1 MRLCD
6 LGGAELQRCDSAQ
19 IKFVIPNRAGSPVR
33 NLLFVYDGRMIMTTV
48 AAPPITHLP
57 NYINGQWTS
66 SHTHEWRD
74 VTNPATGEIL
84 AQVPLADANEVNEA
98 VEAAAAAFPEWRRTP
113 PEDRIQPLFKL
124 KMLLED
130 HIDDIAR
137 IITQENGKTF
147 TEAKAEM
154 RRAIEN
160 VEVACGIPMM
170 MQGYNLEDVARGID
184 EMMIRQPLGVVA
196 AIVPFNFPG
205 MITFWYL
212 PYAIATGN
220 TFILKPS
227 ERVPLTMRYIYEFLE
242 KTGLPKGV
250 VNLVNGGKAAVD
262 ALLDHPK
269 IRAISFVGSTP
280 VAKYVYSRA
289 AATGKRAQCQ
299 GGAKNHVVVLPDAD
313 MPMATQIIADSAFGC
328 AGQRCLAVSVAV
340 TIGEAQKIFRDSIAD
355 AASKLK
361 VGNGLDEGVQM
372 GPVITPQSKE
382 RVESLIAVGEK
393 QGAKILLDGRNAK
406 IPHGESGNFVNP
418 TILDD
423 VPATSDLADTEIFGP
438 VLSLVHADNMD
449 EALAFLERSAYGN
462 QASLFTS
469 SGSAARRFRYEAPA
483 GNIGINIG
491 VAAPMAYFPFSGWKN
506 SFFGD
511 LHGQGRD
518 SIEFYTDKKVVVER
532 WAKEHSRK
540 F

>member
-1 MRLCD
+1 MST
-6 LGGAELQRCDSAQ
+6 A
-19 IKFVIPNRAGSPVR
+19 VITETK
-33 NLLFVYDGRMIMTTV
+33 I
-48 AAPPITHLP
+48 P
-57 NYINGQWTS
+57 NYING
-66 SHTHEWRD
+66 EWVESNAREWAD
-74 VTNPATGEIL
+74 VINPATGENL
-84 AQVPLADANEVNEA
+84 GKVPISDSGEVTKA
-98 VEAAAAAFPEWRRTP
+98 IDAAAAAYLAWRRTP

-124 KMLLED
+124 KGLLEE
-130 HIDDIAR
+130 HIDDISR

-205 MITFWYL
+205 MIAFWFL

-220 TFILKPS
+220 TFIIKPS
-227 ERVPLTMRYIYEFLE
+227 ERVPLTLRYIFELLE

-250 VNLVNGGKAAVD
+250 VNLVNGGKVAVD
-262 ALLDHPK
+262 TLLDDPRV
-269 IRAISFVGSTP
+269 RAVSFVGSTP
-280 VAKYVYSRA
+280 VARYIYARA
-289 AATGKRAQCQ
+289 GANGKRAQCQ
-299 GGAKNHVVVLPDAD
+299 GGAKNHVIVLPDAD
-313 MPMATQIIADSAFGC
+313 MQMATQIISDSAFGC

-340 TIGEAQKIFRDSIAD
+340 TIGEAQKTFRDAIAD
-355 AASKLK
+355 SASKLK
-361 VGNGLDEGVQM
+361 VGNGLEDGVQM
-372 GPVITPQSKE
+372 GPVITRQSKE
-382 RVESLIAVGEK
+382 RIESLIGAGEK
-393 QGAKILLDGRNAK
+393 QGAKVLLDGRNAK
-406 IPHGESGNFVNP
+406 VPKHETGNFVKP
-418 TILDD
+418 TILDGL
-423 VPATSDLADTEIFGP
+423 PATSELAHTEIFGP
-438 VLSLVHADNMD
+438 VLSLIHANDMD
-449 EALAFLERSAYGN
+449 EAISWLERNPYGN

-469 SGSAARRFRYEAPA
+469 SGSSARRFRYEAPA

-491 VAAPMAYFPFSGWKN
+491 VAAPMAYFPFSGWKD
-506 SFFGD
+506 SFFGI

-518 SIEFYTDKKVVVER
+518 SVEFYTEQKVVVER

>member
-1 MRLCD
+1 MTTIAAPALRLTNF
-6 LGGAELQRCDSAQ
+6 
-19 IKFVIPNRAGSPVR
+19 I
-33 NLLFVYDGRMIMTTV
+33 DGRWID
-48 AAPPITHLP
+48 
-57 NYINGQWTS
+57 S
-66 SHTHEWRD
+66 SSTEVRD
-74 VTNPATGEIL
+74 VVNPATGEVI
-84 AQVPLADANEVNEA
+84 AQVPLADANEVNQA

-130 HIDDIAR
+130 HIEDIAR

-147 TEAKAEM
+147 AEAKAEM
-154 RRAIEN
+154 RRGIEN

-184 EMMIRQPLGVVA
+184 EMMIRQPLGVTA

-205 MITFWYL
+205 MIPFWYL

-227 ERVPLTMRYIYEFLE
+227 ERVPLTMRYVYELLE

-250 VNLVNGGKAAVD
+250 VGLINGGKTVVD
-262 ALLDHPK
+262 ALIDHPK
-269 IRAISFVGSTP
+269 VRAISFVGSTP

-289 AATGKRAQCQ
+289 AANGKRAQCQ
-299 GGAKNHVVVLPDAD
+299 GGAKNHVIVLPDAD
-313 MPMATQIIADSAFGC
+313 MPMATQIISDSAFGC

-340 TIGEAQKIFRDSIAD
+340 TIGEAQKTFRDSIAD
-355 AASKLK
+355 AAAKLK
-361 VGNGLDEGVQM
+361 VGNGLDKDVQM

-382 RVESLIAVGEK
+382 RVESLISLGEK
-393 QGAKILLDGRNAK
+393 QGAKVLVDGRNSN
-406 IPHGESGNFVNP
+406 IPKFESGNFVNP
-418 TILDD
+418 TILDN

-438 VLSLVHADNMD
+438 VLSLVHANDMD
-449 EALAFLERSAYGN
+449 DALAFLERSAYGN

-518 SIEFYTDKKVVVER
+518 AIEFYTDKKVVVER